1 MTSSDTPSHTV
12 PIKVLLVDD
21 DPDLLRLLS
30 IRLKASG
37 FDIHCS
43 DGAESALTALEWQRP
58 DIVVTDLRMQGM
70 DGLAL
75 FDTIRQ
81 HHLSLPV
88 IILTAHGSI
97 PEAIEATQ
105 RGISGYLTKPYDASQ
120 LIEQI
125 RRAVGTSGGNSLPGD
140 KTWRTEILTRSSLME
155 DFLQQ
160 AKLVADSEV
169 SVFINGPSGAG
180 KELLAKA
187 IHKASPRAG
196 SAFIAINC
204 GAIPEQ
210 LLESELFGHV
220 KGAFTGAHRDHEGL
234 FQAAR
239 GGSLFLDEIGDMP
252 MALQVKLLRVL
263 EEREIRP
270 VGSTRSLPVDVRIIS
285 ATHRDLNAARSEG
298 RFRDDLYYR
307 LNVVSLRIPS
317 LAERR
322 EDIPLLAQHF
332 LQRLNARYKRPAT
345 AFSPEAME
353 LLMAAPWPGNVRQ
366 LLNVVEQTVALTT
379 TPIIPAA
386 LVQRA
391 LQGDGG
397 AIESF
402 DEAKRRFEREYL
414 VRLLRLTDGNVTQ
427 AARLAKRN
435 RTEFYRLLSRH
446 GLEPG
451 IFKSQQQE
459 NSAGVS
465 IERQN

>member
-1 MTSSDTPSHTV
+1 MNQTSVSPTAAPS
-12 PIKVLLVDD
+12 PIRVLLVDD

-37 FDIHCS
+37 FDIRCAGS
-43 DGAESALTALEWQRP
+43 AEAALATMDLQRP
-58 DIVVTDLRMQGM
+58 DIVVTDLRMHGM

-75 FDTIRQ
+75 FDAVRQ
-81 HHLSLPV
+81 RHLSLPV

-105 RGISGYLTKPYDASQ
+105 RGVAGYLTKPYDAAQ
-120 LIEQI
+120 LIAQI
-125 RRAVGTSGGNSLPGD
+125 QRAVGTSGGTPNSSPDAG
-140 KTWRTEILTRSSLME
+140 WRNEILTRSTLME

-160 AKLVADSEV
+160 AQLVAASEV

-187 IHKASPRAG
+187 IHRASPRAEKP
-196 SAFIAINC
+196 FVAINC

-220 KGAFTGAHRDHEGL
+220 KGAFTGAHRDHDGL

-239 GGSLFLDEIGDMP
+239 GGTLFLDEIGDMP
-252 MALQVKLLRVL
+252 APLQVKLLRVL
-263 EEREIRP
+263 EAREIRP

-285 ATHRDLNAARSEG
+285 ATHRDLNAARADG

-307 LNVVSLRIPS
+307 LNVVTLAIPS

-322 EDIPLLAQHF
+322 EDISLLAQHF
-332 LQRLNARYKRPAT
+332 LQRLSARYKRPAT
-345 AFSPEAME
+345 TFSPEAME
-353 LLMAAPWPGNVRQ
+353 LMITAPWPGNVRQ

-379 TPIIPAA
+379 TPVIPAS

-391 LQGDGG
+391 LQGDGD

-402 DEAKRRFEREYL
+402 EDARRRFERDYL
-414 VRLLRLTDGNVTQ
+414 VRLLRLTDGNVAQ
-427 AARLAKRN
+427 AAKLAKRN

-451 IFKSQQQE
+451 VFQD
-459 NSAGVS
+459 AGS
-465 IERQN
+465 GPQTA

>member
-1 MTSSDTPSHTV
+1 MTQIAPALSAAT

-37 FDIHCS
+37 FDIKCADS
-43 DGAESALTALEWQRP
+43 GEAAIAALDWQRP

-75 FDTIRQ
+75 FDAVRQ
-81 HHLSLPV
+81 RHLSLPV
-88 IILTAHGSI
+88 IVLTAHGSI

-105 RGISGYLTKPYDASQ
+105 RGIAGYLTKPYDASQ
-120 LIEQI
+120 LIAQI
-125 RRAVGTSGGNSLPGD
+125 QRAVGTSGGAVGNLQNAQ
-140 KTWRTEILTRSSLME
+140 WRSEILTRSTFME

-160 AKLVADSEV
+160 AQLVAASEV
-169 SVFINGPSGAG
+169 SVFISGPSGAG

-196 SAFIAINC
+196 NPFVAINC

-220 KGAFTGAHRDHEGL
+220 KGAFTGAHRDHDGL

-239 GGSLFLDEIGDMP
+239 SGTLFLDEIGDMP
-252 MALQVKLLRVL
+252 PPLQVKLLRVL
-263 EEREIRP
+263 EEREVRP
-270 VGSTRSLPVDVRIIS
+270 VGSTRSVPVDVRIIS
-285 ATHRDLNAARSEG
+285 ATHRDLNTARAEG

-307 LNVVSLRIPS
+307 LNVVSLVIPA

-322 EDIPLLAQHF
+322 EDVPLLAQHF
-332 LQRLNARYKRPAT
+332 LLRLSARYKRPT
-345 AFSPEAME
+345 TTFSPEAME
-353 LLMAAPWPGNVRQ
+353 LLISAPWPGNVRQ

-379 TPIIPAA
+379 TPVIPAS

-391 LQGDGG
+391 LQGDGD
-397 AIESF
+397 AIEPF
-402 DEAKRRFEREYL
+402 EDARRRFERDYL
-414 VRLLRLTDGNVTQ
+414 VRLLRLTDGNVAQ

-446 GLEPG
+446 NLEPG
-451 IFKSQQQE
+451 VFKD
-459 NSAGVS
+459 AGS
-465 IERQN
+465 S

>member
-1 MTSSDTPSHTV
+1 MTQIAPVLSAAT

-37 FDIHCS
+37 FDIK
-43 DGAESALTALEWQRP
+43 SADSGEAALAALDWQRP

-75 FDTIRQ
+75 FDAVRQ
-81 HHLSLPV
+81 RHLSLPV
-88 IILTAHGSI
+88 IVLTAHGSI

-105 RGISGYLTKPYDASQ
+105 RGIAGYLTKPYDASQ
-120 LIEQI
+120 LIAQI
-125 RRAVGTSGGNSLPGD
+125 QRAVGTSGGAVGNSQNAQ
-140 KTWRTEILTRSSLME
+140 WRSEILTRSTLME

-160 AKLVADSEV
+160 AQLVAASEV
-169 SVFINGPSGAG
+169 SVFISGPSGAG

-196 SAFIAINC
+196 NPFVAINC

-239 GGSLFLDEIGDMP
+239 SGTLFLDEIGDMP
-252 MALQVKLLRVL
+252 APLQVKLLRVL
-263 EEREIRP
+263 EEREVRP
-270 VGSTRSLPVDVRIIS
+270 VGSTRSVPVDVRIIS
-285 ATHRDLNAARSEG
+285 ATHRDLNAARAEG

-307 LNVVSLRIPS
+307 LNVVSLVIPA

-322 EDIPLLAQHF
+322 EDVPLLAQHF
-332 LQRLNARYKRPAT
+332 LLRLSARYKRPT
-345 AFSPEAME
+345 TTFSPEAME
-353 LLMAAPWPGNVRQ
+353 LLISAPWPGNVRQ

-379 TPIIPAA
+379 TPVIPAS

-391 LQGDGG
+391 LQGDGD

-402 DEAKRRFEREYL
+402 EDARRRFERDYL
-414 VRLLRLTDGNVTQ
+414 VRLLRLTDGNVAQ

-446 GLEPG
+446 DLEPG
-451 IFKSQQQE
+451 VFKD
-459 NSAGVS
+459 AGS
-465 IERQN
+465 S